1 MKNMQK
7 YQVTFTSADDV
18 KQDERHETH
27 KLTKTN
33 ESRIKLTTSGTD
45 EGDEELKAINKRLL
59 RSRMLPIEKMTVF
72 ARFKYEK
79 GRPALRVHIW
89 DIFDYA
95 NLNTASINDMFES
108 INDQLCDIYEEIDA
122 SGEIEEV
129 SDDDSNS

>member
-1 MKNMQK
+1 
-7 YQVTFTSADDV
+7 
-18 KQDERHETH
+18 
-27 KLTKTN
+27 
-33 ESRIKLTTSGTD
+33 
-45 EGDEELKAINKRLL
+45 
-59 RSRMLPIEKMTVF
+59 MTVF

-129 SDDDSNS
+129 SDDDSNSQGGYDAPSEDSANEMLINDIGGITKFNVFAETDQDSKSANTVSS